1 MTLPLKKAVDSLFNR
16 CGTIGN
22 YQGREVLFLLI
33 EPDEV
38 VGVGFVKAH
47 TDIQVEV
54 THFAFCRIPSNKVVF
69 ISIQKAI
76 RIQLAPVLVV
86 RRIIFYFN
94 AVARN
99 NCVPELF

>member
-47 TDIQVEV
+47 TD
-54 THFAFCRIPSNKVVF
+54 THFM
-69 ISIQKAI
+69 
-76 RIQLAPVLVV
+76 
-86 RRIIFYFN
+86 
-94 AVARN
+94 
-99 NCVPELF
+99 